1 MGLLSD
7 FLLSPVGEVGYGAM
21 AELYDQANIRAEDKQ
36 RMFQGLGDDLR
47 VKRRENQ
54 NLFEQKLS
62 NFNAM
67 ELDFINNIGKW
78 DSQHEGKSEADLKA
92 LFAPMG
98 NYLAKGDT
106 FVGKPDE
113 VRTKVMQLFQM
124 SGGFKK
130 DDTFVTKQ
138 EFIDKTK
145 AAISS
150 PIEKWSGLGY
160 NTYENQ
166 VGSLA
171 YKPAE
176 FEALGTVDNVLR
188 LTAANYPMWF
198 QNMIPF
204 GGDQMAILDLTRLNI
219 LNYNARKDATDESGL
234 NIGTYIKLK
243 TDRLNYI
250 ENKSPQPID
259 QANILRFMNIN
270 ENQLNSLMQL
280 DTTFSATIE
289 NLVGQIANKKNSNPN
304 YIGSSEYITDNN
316 NLTSAIVSSL
326 NEQDNILNAIK
337 TKDWQEVPEDVEMA
351 ESIAFQKLQSSFN
364 ADDANA
370 IYQILRAISENSN
383 LAKEPIVKFDDGG
396 NLLPPDQASGAL
408 AVYLAKNGGV
418 VESEGAPGTTVET
431 EQIPGRIAEAFT
443 FITVPQEEGK
453 PAKWVAVS
461 KTGVMFDLS
470 GVNYVRYVDPI
481 EGKRY
486 FPDKEEY
493 QDVATVLDFNPTTNR
508 GLNELRAHAEKVIAY
523 AMNNKIKLNFMDP
536 NYLAR
541 LENAGIFGLD
551 TTSRQP
557 IKYFGKTDWVKIT
570 RVDKE
575 RLR

>member
-1 MGLLSD
+1 
-7 FLLSPVGEVGYGAM
+7 
-21 AELYDQANIRAEDKQ
+21 
-36 RMFQGLGDDLR
+36 
-47 VKRRENQ
+47 
-54 NLFEQKLS
+54 QKLS

-78 DSQHEGKSEADLKA
+78 DSQHEGKSEEDLKA

-130 DDTFVTKQ
+130 GDPFVTKQ

-145 AAISS
+145 EANAA
-150 PIEKWSGLGY
+150 PIKRWSGLGY
-160 NTYENQ
+160 QTYENQ
-166 VGSLA
+166 VGSLS

-234 NIGTYIKLK
+234 NIGKYLEFKN
-243 TDRLNYI
+243 DRLNYL
-250 ENKSPQPID
+250 ENESPQPID
-259 QANILRFMNIN
+259 QANILKFMNIN

-304 YIGSSEYITDNN
+304 YTGSSEHITDNN

-326 NEQDNILNAIK
+326 AEQQNILDAIK
-337 TKDWQEVPEDVEMA
+337 TKDWQKVPEDVEMA
-351 ESIAFQKLQSSFN
+351 ESIAFQKMQSSFN

-370 IYQILRAISENSN
+370 VYQTLRAISENSN
-383 LAKEPIVKFDDGG
+383 LAKEQIVKFDDGG

-470 GVNYVRYVDPI
+470 GVNYIQYMED
-481 EGKRY
+481 KRY
-486 FPDKEEY
+486 FPGKEEY
-493 QDVATVLDFNPTTNR
+493 QD
-508 GLNELRAHAEKVIAY
+508 
-523 AMNNKIKLNFMDP
+523 
-536 NYLAR
+536 
-541 LENAGIFGLD
+541 
-551 TTSRQP
+551 
-557 IKYFGKTDWVKIT
+557 
-570 RVDKE
+570 
-575 RLR
+575 